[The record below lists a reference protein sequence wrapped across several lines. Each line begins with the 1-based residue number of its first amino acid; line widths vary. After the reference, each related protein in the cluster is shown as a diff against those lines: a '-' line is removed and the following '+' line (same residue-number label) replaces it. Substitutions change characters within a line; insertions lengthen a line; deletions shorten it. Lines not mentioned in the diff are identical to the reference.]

1 MGKQDRY
8 RWELLLWLW
17 LAFFFNQADRQIFNV
32 SLPLIKADLGL
43 TDAQAGLVGSLFALT
58 LGLMIPFAGVVGDL
72 LNRKRIIGFSLLFW
86 SAATLLTGLS
96 NTLLHLIVLRSLA
109 VGGGEAFY
117 APAANGL
124 ISQHHHQTRA
134 LAMSIHQTSLYA
146 GVVVSGALGG
156 YIAQHYGWKNAFY
169 LFGGA
174 GVVLSAILF
183 LRLRPTPTVAI
194 TTVNTA
200 RSKTEQPDRR
210 SVAFFKEALL
220 ALLRKRAARL
230 LCGAF
235 LTLVVV
241 NVGYTVWTPTF
252 LHEKFGLSV
261 AEAGFTSMF
270 YHHVAAFVGV
280 MGGGWLSDKLALKAV
295 RYRLIIQSAGL
306 LLGVPFIVGMG
317 QADTPFWTFFCLA
330 GFGFCRGLYEAN
342 LYTTLFEVIEPQ
354 YRSTAVGLSAMF
366 AYVTAALVPFLLG
379 YLKPTFGLSNGL
391 SSLGLAY
398 LTGGICVLATYIKS
412 ESVNRNAGP
421 ERKSD
426 VVAL

>member
-1 MGKQDRY
+1 MAKPDSY
-8 RWELLLWLW
+8 KWELLLWLW

-32 SLPLIKADLGL
+32 SLPLIKTDLGL

-58 LGLMIPFAGVVGDL
+58 LGLMIPFAGLAGDL
-72 LNRKRIIGFSLLFW
+72 FNRKKIIGFSLLFW

-124 ISQHHHQTRA
+124 IGQHHHKTRA

-156 YIAQHYGWKNAFY
+156 YIAQRYGWKSAFY

-174 GVVLSAILF
+174 GVVLSAVLF
-183 LRLRPTPTVAI
+183 LRLRPTPAA
-194 TTVNTA
+194 TTTGSRA
-200 RSKTEQPDRR
+200 DQFQ
-210 SVAFFKEALL
+210 FFKAALL
-220 ALLRKRAARL
+220 ALLRKPAARL

-235 LTLVVV
+235 LALVVV

-252 LHEKFGLSV
+252 LHEKFGLSI
-261 AEAGFTSMF
+261 AEAGFSSMF
-270 YHHVAAFVGV
+270 YHHVAAFAGV
-280 MGGGWLSDKLALKAV
+280 MGGGWLSDRLALKLV
-295 RYRLIIQSAGL
+295 RYRLVLQSAGL
-306 LLGVPFIVGMG
+306 VVGAPFIVGMG
-317 QADTPFWTFFCLA
+317 QATTPFWTFVCLS

-366 AYVTAALVPFLLG
+366 AYVTAALAPFLLG

-391 SSLGLAY
+391 SSLGLVY
-398 LTGGICVLATYIKS
+398 LFGGMCVWLALRFFFENDRIRAAAST
-412 ESVNRNAGP
+412 VT
-421 ERKSD
+421 
-426 VVAL
+426 V

>member
-1 MGKQDRY
+1 MKKQDRY

-32 SLPLIKADLGL
+32 SLPLIKTDLGL

-58 LGLMIPFAGVVGDL
+58 LGLMIPMAGVAGDL

-96 NTLLHLIVLRSLA
+96 NSLLHLIVLRSLA

-156 YIAQHYGWKNAFY
+156 YIAQQYGWKNAFY

-174 GVVLSAILF
+174 GVILSAILF
-183 LRLRPTPTVAI
+183 VRLRPTPTLAATI
-194 TTVNTA
+194 
-200 RSKTEQPDRR
+200 SGTEQT
-210 SVAFFKEALL
+210 AFFKEALL
-220 ALLRKRAARL
+220 ALLRKPAARL

-280 MGGGWLSDKLALKAV
+280 MGGGWLSDRLAMRSV
-295 RYRLIIQSAGL
+295 RYRLVIQSGGL

-317 QADTPFWTFFCLA
+317 QAATPVWTFVCLA

-342 LYTTLFEVIEPQ
+342 LYTTLFEVIEPP

-366 AYVTAALVPFLLG
+366 AYVIAALVPFLLG
-379 YLKPTFGLSNGL
+379 YLKPTVGLSNGL

-398 LTGGICVLATYIKS
+398 LLGGLCVLATLRWYFQKDRVRQPLTPVS
-412 ESVNRNAGP
+412 A
-421 ERKSD
+421 
-426 VVAL
+426 

>member
-1 MGKQDRY
+1 MKQQTNY
-8 RWELLLWLW
+8 KWELLLWLW

-32 SLPLIKADLGL
+32 ALPLIKADLSL
-43 TDAQAGLVGSLFALT
+43 SDAQAGLVGSLFALT
-58 LGLMIPFAGVVGDL
+58 LGLMIPFAGLAGDL
-72 LNRKRIIGFSLLFW
+72 LNRKKIIGFSLIFW
-86 SAATLLTGLS
+86 STATLLTGLS

-124 ISQHHHQTRA
+124 ISQYHHKTRA

-146 GVVVSGALGG
+146 GVVISGALGG
-156 YIAQHYGWKNAFY
+156 YIAQQYGWKNAFY

-174 GVVLSAILF
+174 GVVLSIVLF
-183 LRLRPTPTVAI
+183 LRLRPTPTVVATI
-194 TTVNTA
+194 S
-200 RSKTEQPDRR
+200 RSEQL
-210 SVAFFKEALL
+210 SFFREALL
-220 ALLRKRAARL
+220 ALLRKPAARL

-235 LTLVVV
+235 MTLVVV

-280 MGGGWLSDKLALKAV
+280 MGGGWLSDKLALRSV
-295 RYRLIIQSAGL
+295 QYRLVIQATGL

-317 QADTPFWTFFCLA
+317 QAATPFWTFVCLA

-379 YLKPTFGLSNGL
+379 YLKPTVGLSNGL

-398 LTGGICVLATYIKS
+398 LTGGLCVLATLRWYFQKDRVQQPLTPVS
-412 ESVNRNAGP
+412 A
-421 ERKSD
+421 
-426 VVAL
+426 

>member
-1 MGKQDRY
+1 MENRDGYK
-8 RWELLLWLW
+8 WELLVWLW

-58 LGLMIPFAGVVGDL
+58 LGLMIPFAGIAGDL
-72 LNRKRIIGFSLLFW
+72 LNRKKIIGFSLLFW

-96 NTLLHLIVLRSLA
+96 NTLLHLVVLRSLA

-124 ISQHHHQTRA
+124 ISQYHHKTRA
-134 LAMSIHQTSLYA
+134 MAMSIHQTSLYA

-156 YIAQHYGWKNAFY
+156 YIAQQYGWKNAFY

-174 GVVLSAILF
+174 GVILSMILF
-183 LRLRPTPTVAI
+183 LRLRPTPALAAAI
-194 TTVNTA
+194 SGA
-200 RSKTEQPDRR
+200 EQKR
-210 SVAFFKEALL
+210 FFREAAL
-220 ALLRKRAARL
+220 ALLRKPAARL
-230 LCGAF
+230 LCLAF

-270 YHHVAAFVGV
+270 YHHIAAFAGV
-280 MGGGWLSDKLALKAV
+280 MGGGWLSDKLALRSV
-295 RYRLIIQSAGL
+295 HYRLIIQSAGL

-317 QADTPFWTFFCLA
+317 QATTPTLTYVCLA

-366 AYVTAALVPFLLG
+366 AYVTAALAPFLLG

-391 SSLGLAY
+391 SSLGLVY
-398 LTGGICVLATYIKS
+398 LLGGLCVW
-412 ESVNRNAGP
+412 
-421 ERKSD
+421 
-426 VVAL
+426 VALRWYFQKDRVYKMSELVNERMSE

>member
-1 MGKQDRY
+1 MKY
-8 RWELLLWLW
+8 KWELLLWLW

-72 LNRKRIIGFSLLFW
+72 LNRKKIIGFSLLFW

-96 NTLLHLIVLRSLA
+96 NSLFHLIVLRSLA

-124 ISQHHHQTRA
+124 ISQHHHKTRA

-146 GVVVSGALGG
+146 GVVASGALGG
-156 YIAQHYGWKNAFY
+156 YIAQRYGWKNAFY

-174 GVVLSAILF
+174 GVVLAAVLF
-183 LRLRPTPTVAI
+183 LRLRPTPTVA
-194 TTVNTA
+194 
-200 RSKTEQPDRR
+200 TELSGAQQPDHQT
-210 SVAFFKEALL
+210 VGFFKEAML
-220 ALLRKRAARL
+220 ALLRKPAARL

-280 MGGGWLSDKLALKAV
+280 MGGGWLSDKLALRAA
-295 RYRLIIQSAGL
+295 RYRLVIQSAGL

-317 QADTPFWTFFCLA
+317 QASTPFWTFVCLA

-379 YLKPTFGLSNGL
+379 FLKPTFGLSNGL

-398 LTGGICVLATYIKS
+398 LIGGLCVLATL
-412 ESVNRNAGP
+412 NRNAEP
-421 ERKSD
+421 VVFSKSPGD
-426 VVAL
+426 TALTPR

>member
-1 MGKQDRY
+1 MKKQDRY

-32 SLPLIKADLGL
+32 SLPLIKTDLGL

-58 LGLMIPFAGVVGDL
+58 LGLMIPMAGIAGDL

-96 NTLLHLIVLRSLA
+96 NSLLQLIVLRSLA

-156 YIAQHYGWKNAFY
+156 YIAQQYGWKNAFY

-174 GVVLSAILF
+174 GVILSAVLF
-183 LRLRPTPTVAI
+183 VRLRPTPTLAATI
-194 TTVNTA
+194 SGA
-200 RSKTEQPDRR
+200 EQP
-210 SVAFFKEALL
+210 AFFKEALL
-220 ALLRKRAARL
+220 ALLRKPAARL

-280 MGGGWLSDKLALKAV
+280 MGGGWLSDRLAMRSV
-295 RYRLIIQSAGL
+295 RYRLVIQSGGL

-317 QADTPFWTFFCLA
+317 QAATPFWTFVCLA

-342 LYTTLFEVIEPQ
+342 LYTTLFEVIEPP

-366 AYVTAALVPFLLG
+366 AYVIAALVPFLLG
-379 YLKPTFGLSNGL
+379 YLKPTVGLSNGL

-398 LTGGICVLATYIKS
+398 LLGGLCVWSTLRWYFQKDRVQQPLTPVSA
-412 ESVNRNAGP
+412 
-421 ERKSD
+421 
-426 VVAL
+426 

>member
-1 MGKQDRY
+1 MKKQDRY

-32 SLPLIKADLGL
+32 SLPLIKTDLGL

-58 LGLMIPFAGVVGDL
+58 LGLMIPMAGVAGDL
-72 LNRKRIIGFSLLFW
+72 LSRKRIIGFSLLFW

-96 NTLLHLIVLRSLA
+96 NSLIHLIVLRSLA

-156 YIAQHYGWKNAFY
+156 YIAQQYGWKNAFY

-174 GVVLSAILF
+174 GVILSIILF
-183 LRLRPTPTVAI
+183 VRLRPTPTLAATI
-194 TTVNTA
+194 
-200 RSKTEQPDRR
+200 SGMEQT
-210 SVAFFKEALL
+210 AFFKEALL
-220 ALLRKRAARL
+220 ALLRKPAARL

-280 MGGGWLSDKLALKAV
+280 MGGGWLSDRLAMRSV
-295 RYRLIIQSAGL
+295 RYRLIIQSGGL

-317 QADTPFWTFFCLA
+317 QAATPFWTFVCLA

-342 LYTTLFEVIEPQ
+342 LYTTLFEVIEPP

-366 AYVTAALVPFLLG
+366 AYVIAALVPFLLG
-379 YLKPTFGLSNGL
+379 YLKPTVGLSNGL

-398 LTGGICVLATYIKS
+398 LLGGLCVLATLRWYFQKDQVRQPLTPVS
-412 ESVNRNAGP
+412 A
-421 ERKSD
+421 
-426 VVAL
+426 